1 MVQPPIV
8 NFPTKGRCGNVS
20 SLLAEGSRPSVAHDY
35 AAWVNIGRVVAATGV
50 RMRTTAVAVLA
61 LALAIATACVVV
73 VFLLEESLERGVTES
88 ARSTGRQ
95 VAIQL
100 IRQGARDL
108 SPTDVASTGDTEAVT
123 QVLDHRGM
131 PIASDPAIVGQPSLT
146 TARPAPGHETVETL
160 PLGLN
165 GDGADYRVVSQGV
178 SGPGGPFTVISA
190 RSLEPVTEA
199 STRLTLLLGLISL
212 PLLAISGFAVH
223 RAVGSALRP
232 VEEMRRT
239 VAEISTRDLASRV
252 PLPPGGDEVHRL
264 AVTLNGMLGRLA
276 SAQAAQRRFVADAS
290 HELRSPLSSI
300 STALDV
306 SSQHPESMATEELV
320 PVIARE
326 TGRLRELVDDLLTL
340 ARTDDATDRP
350 SRTEVDLDDIVR
362 AEAERVRG
370 EGGPEVEV
378 RAGPAK
384 VHGSEAQLRRAVR
397 NLVDNAR
404 GHARDRIRVAS
415 SVEGGLAVVEVS
427 DDGPGVAPADRER
440 IFERF
445 VRLDA
450 SRQRGG
456 TGLGLPI
463 VAGIAARHGGR
474 ASYAESDDPRYPG
487 AHFRVELPVIEEV

>member
-1 MVQPPIV
+1 
-8 NFPTKGRCGNVS
+8 
-20 SLLAEGSRPSVAHDY
+20 
-35 AAWVNIGRVVAATGV
+35 
-50 RMRTTAVAVLA
+50 MRTTAVAVLA

-73 VFLLEESLERGVTES
+73 VFLLEESLDRSVTES

-100 IRQGARDL
+100 VREGARDL
-108 SPTDVASTGDTEAVT
+108 SASDVASTGDTEAVT
-123 QVLDHRGM
+123 QVLDARGH
-131 PIASDPAIVGQPSLT
+131 PIASDPAIAGHPPLT
-146 TARPAPGHETVETL
+146 SARPTPGHETVETL

-165 GDGADYRVVSQGV
+165 GDGAEYRVVSQEV
-178 SGPGGPFTVISA
+178 IGPGGPFTVVSA

-199 STRLTLLLGLISL
+199 STRLTLLLGLISI
-212 PLLAISGFAVH
+212 PLLAISGFAVY

-232 VEEMRRT
+232 VERMRRT
-239 VAEISTRDLASRV
+239 VAEISTRDLAARV
-252 PLPPGGDEVHRL
+252 PLPPGGDEIHRL
-264 AVTLNGMLGRLA
+264 AATLNEMLGRLA

-290 HELRSPLSSI
+290 HELRSPLSTI

-306 SSQHPESMATEELV
+306 SSQHPETMATEELV
-320 PVIARE
+320 PVISRE
-326 TGRLRELVDDLLTL
+326 TARLRELVDDLLML

-350 SRTEVDLDDIVR
+350 ARTEVDLDDIVR

-370 EGGPEVEV
+370 EGGLDVEV

-384 VHGSEAQLRRAVR
+384 VYGSEAQLRRAVR

-404 GHARDRIRVAS
+404 GHARERIRVAS
-415 SVEGGLAVVEVS
+415 SVLAGQAVIEVS
-427 DDGPGVAPADRER
+427 DDGPGVADGDRER

-450 SRQRGG
+450 SRQRGHGG

-463 VAGIAARHGGR
+463 AAGIAARHGGR
-474 ASYAESDDPRYPG
+474 ARYAESDDPSYPG
-487 AHFRVELPVIEEV
+487 AHFRIELPVIDLPRED

>member
-1 MVQPPIV
+1 MTAALTVPRAV
-8 NFPTKGRCGNVS
+8 RG
-20 SLLAEGSRPSVAHDY
+20 Y
-35 AAWVNIGRVVAATGV
+35 AALVKLGRVIAATGV
-50 RMRTTAVAVLA
+50 RMRTTAVAVFA
-61 LALAIATACVVV
+61 LALAIAAALAIVVV
-73 VFLLEESLERGVTES
+73 LLEESLDRSVTES

-100 IRQGARDL
+100 VREGARDL
-108 SPTDVASTGDTEAVT
+108 SASDVASTGDTEAVT
-123 QVLDHRGM
+123 QVLNAQGR
-131 PIASDPAIVGQPSLT
+131 PIASDPAIVGHPPLT
-146 TARPAPGHETVETL
+146 SSRPTIGHETVETL

-165 GDGADYRVVSQGV
+165 GDGDDYRVVSQEV
-178 SGPGGPFTVISA
+178 NGPGGPFTVISA

-199 STRLTLLLGLISL
+199 STRLTLLLGLIAV
-212 PLLAISGFAVH
+212 PLLAISGLAVY

-232 VEEMRRT
+232 VERMRRT
-239 VAEISTRDLASRV
+239 VAEISTRDLEARV

-264 AVTLNGMLGRLA
+264 AVTLNEMLGRLA

-290 HELRSPLSSI
+290 HELRSPLSTI

-306 SSQHPESMATEELV
+306 SGRHPESTEELV

-326 TGRLRELVDDLLTL
+326 TARLRELVDDLLML

-370 EGGPEVEV
+370 ECALDVEV

-384 VHGSEAQLRRAVR
+384 VYGSEAQLRRAVR

-415 SVEGGLAVVEVS
+415 SVHGDLAVVEVG
-427 DDGPGVAPADRER
+427 DDGPGVGEADRDR

-450 SRQRGG
+450 SRQRGHGG

-474 ASYAESDDPRYPG
+474 ARYAASEEPG
-487 AHFRVELPVIEEV
+487 APGARFVIELPAIAVPDEED

>member
-1 MVQPPIV
+1 
-8 NFPTKGRCGNVS
+8 
-20 SLLAEGSRPSVAHDY
+20 
-35 AAWVNIGRVVAATGV
+35 
-50 RMRTTAVAVLA
+50 MRTTAVAVFA
-61 LALAIATACVVV
+61 LALAIAAALAVVV
-73 VFLLEESLERGVTES
+73 VLLEESLDRSVTES
-88 ARSTGRQ
+88 ARGTGRQ

-100 IRQGARDL
+100 VREGARDL
-108 SPTDVASTGDTEAVT
+108 SASDVASTGDTEAVT
-123 QVLDHRGM
+123 QVLNAQGR
-131 PIASDPAIVGQPSLT
+131 PIASDPAIVGHPPLT
-146 TARPAPGHETVETL
+146 SGRPTIGHEIVETL

-165 GDGADYRVVSQGV
+165 GDGDDYRVVSQEV
-178 SGPGGPFTVISA
+178 NGPGGPFTVISA

-199 STRLTLLLGLISL
+199 STRLTLLLGLIAV
-212 PLLAISGFAVH
+212 PLLAISGLAVY

-232 VEEMRRT
+232 VERMRRT
-239 VAEISTRDLASRV
+239 VAEISTRDLEARV

-264 AVTLNGMLGRLA
+264 AVTLNEMLGRLA

-290 HELRSPLSSI
+290 HELRSPLSTI

-306 SSQHPESMATEELV
+306 SGRHPESTEELV

-326 TGRLRELVDDLLTL
+326 TARLRELVDDLLML

-370 EGGPEVEV
+370 ECALEVEV

-384 VHGSEAQLRRAVR
+384 VYGSEGQLRRAVR

-404 GHARDRIRVAS
+404 GHARGRIRVTS
-415 SVEGGLAVVEVS
+415 SVHGGLAVVEVS
-427 DDGPGVAPADRER
+427 DDGPGVGEADRDR

-450 SRQRGG
+450 SRQRGHGG

-474 ASYAESDDPRYPG
+474 ARYAASGEPG
-487 AHFRVELPVIEEV
+487 ARFVIELPVITLPKED

>member
-1 MVQPPIV
+1 MRSPR
-8 NFPTKGRCGNVS
+8 G
-20 SLLAEGSRPSVAHDY
+20 Y
-35 AAWVNIGRVVAATGV
+35 AALVKVGRVIAATGV
-50 RMRTTAVAVLA
+50 RMRTTAVAVFA
-61 LALAIATACVVV
+61 LALAIAAALAIVVV
-73 VFLLEESLERGVTES
+73 LLEESLDRSVTES

-100 IRQGARDL
+100 VREGARDL
-108 SPTDVASTGDTEAVT
+108 SASDVASTGDTEAVT
-123 QVLDHRGM
+123 QVLNAQGR
-131 PIASDPAIVGQPSLT
+131 PIASDPAIVGHPPLT
-146 TARPAPGHETVETL
+146 SARPTVGHETIETL

-165 GDGADYRVVSQGV
+165 GDGDDYRVVSQEV
-178 SGPGGPFTVISA
+178 NGPGGPFTVISA

-199 STRLTLLLGLISL
+199 STRLTLLLGLIAV
-212 PLLAISGFAVH
+212 PLLAISGLAVY

-232 VEEMRRT
+232 VERMRRT

-264 AVTLNGMLGRLA
+264 AVTLNEMLGRLA

-290 HELRSPLSSI
+290 HELRSPLSTI

-306 SSQHPESMATEELV
+306 SGRHPESTEELV

-326 TGRLRELVDDLLTL
+326 TARLRELVDDLLML

-370 EGGPEVEV
+370 ECALDVEV

-384 VHGSEAQLRRAVR
+384 VYGSEAQLRRAVR

-415 SVEGGLAVVEVS
+415 SVHGDLAVVEVS
-427 DDGPGVAPADRER
+427 DDGPGVEEADRDR

-450 SRQRGG
+450 SRQRGHGG

-474 ASYAESDDPRYPG
+474 AHYAASGEPG
-487 AHFRVELPVIEEV
+487 ARFVIELPVIAVPAEEED

>member
-1 MVQPPIV
+1 MTEPLPADA
-8 NFPTKGRCGNVS
+8 TGWDR
-20 SLLAEGSRPSVAHDY
+20 Y
-35 AAWVNIGRVVAATGV
+35 AAYVKVIAATGV
-50 RMRTTAVAVLA
+50 RMRTTAVAVVA

-73 VFLLEESLERGVTES
+73 VLLLEESLDRSVTES

-100 IRQGARDL
+100 IREGTRDL
-108 SPTDVASTGDTEAVT
+108 SASDVASTGDTEAVT
-123 QVLDHRGM
+123 QVLDARST
-131 PIASDPAIVGQPSLT
+131 PIASDPAITGQPPLT
-146 TARPAPGHETVETL
+146 TARPVLGHETVETL

-165 GDGADYRVVSQGV
+165 GDGSEYRVVSQKV

-199 STRLTLLLGLISL
+199 STRLTLLLALISL
-212 PLLAISGFAVH
+212 PLLGIAGFAVY

-232 VEEMRRT
+232 VEQMRRT

-290 HELRSPLSSI
+290 HELRSPLSTI

-306 SSQHPESMATEELV
+306 STQHPETTGELV
-320 PVIARE
+320 PVITRE
-326 TGRLRELVDDLLTL
+326 TARLRELVDDLLVL
-340 ARTDDATDRP
+340 ARTDDTTDRP

-362 AEAERVRG
+362 AEAERVRA
-370 EGGPEVEV
+370 EGPVEIEV

-404 GHARDRIRVAS
+404 GHARERIRVAS
-415 SVEGGLAVVEVS
+415 SVHGDSVVVEVS
-427 DDGPGVAPADRER
+427 DDGPGVAEADRER

-450 SRQRGG
+450 SRQRGHGG

-463 VAGIAARHGGR
+463 VAGIAARHGGHAR
-474 ASYAESDDPRYPG
+474 YADVHDPRYPG
-487 AHFRVELPVIEEV
+487 AHFRIELPRFDLSEED

>member
-1 MVQPPIV
+1 MWMTEPLPAD
-8 NFPTKGRCGNVS
+8 PTGWGR
-20 SLLAEGSRPSVAHDY
+20 Y
-35 AAWVNIGRVVAATGV
+35 AAYVKVIAATGV
-50 RMRTTAVAVLA
+50 RMRTTAVAVVA

-73 VFLLEESLERGVTES
+73 VLLLEESLDRSVTES

-100 IRQGARDL
+100 VREGTRDL
-108 SPTDVASTGDTEAVT
+108 SASDVASTGDTEAVT
-123 QVLDHRGM
+123 QVLDARGT
-131 PIASDPAIVGQPSLT
+131 PIASDPAITGQPPLT
-146 TARPAPGHETVETL
+146 TARPALGHETVETL

-165 GDGADYRVVSQGV
+165 GDGSEYRVVSQEV
-178 SGPGGPFTVISA
+178 SGPGGPFTIISA

-199 STRLTLLLGLISL
+199 STRLTLLLALISL
-212 PLLAISGFAVH
+212 PLLGIAGFAVY

-232 VEEMRRT
+232 VEQMRRT

-252 PLPPGGDEVHRL
+252 PLPPGGDEVYRL

-290 HELRSPLSSI
+290 HELRSPLSTI

-306 SSQHPESMATEELV
+306 STQHPETTGELV
-320 PVIARE
+320 PVITRE
-326 TGRLRELVDDLLTL
+326 TARLRELVDDLLVL
-340 ARTDDATDRP
+340 ARTDDTTDRP

-362 AEAERVRG
+362 AEAERVRA
-370 EGGPEVEV
+370 EGPVEIEV

-404 GHARDRIRVAS
+404 GHARERIRVAS
-415 SVEGGLAVVEVS
+415 SVHGDKVVVEVS
-427 DDGPGVAPADRER
+427 DDGPGVAEADRER

-450 SRQRGG
+450 SRQRGHGG

-463 VAGIAARHGGR
+463 VAGIAVRHGGHAR
-474 ASYAESDDPRYPG
+474 YADVHDPTYPG
-487 AHFRVELPVIEEV
+487 AHFRIELPRFDLSEED

>member
-1 MVQPPIV
+1 M
-8 NFPTKGRCGNVS
+8 K
-20 SLLAEGSRPSVAHDY
+20 L
-35 AAWVNIGRVVAATGV
+35 GRVIAATGV
-50 RMRTTAVAVLA
+50 RMRTTAVAVFA
-61 LALAIATACVVV
+61 LALAIAAALAIVVV
-73 VFLLEESLERGVTES
+73 LLEESLDRSVTES

-100 IRQGARDL
+100 VREGARDL
-108 SPTDVASTGDTEAVT
+108 SASDVASTGDTEAVT
-123 QVLDHRGM
+123 QVLNAQGR
-131 PIASDPAIVGQPSLT
+131 PIASDPAIVGHPPLT
-146 TARPAPGHETVETL
+146 SSRPTIGHETVETL

-165 GDGADYRVVSQGV
+165 GDGDDYRVVSQEV
-178 SGPGGPFTVISA
+178 NGPGGPFTVISA

-199 STRLTLLLGLISL
+199 STRLTLLLGLIAV
-212 PLLAISGFAVH
+212 PLLAISGLAVY

-232 VEEMRRT
+232 VERMRRT
-239 VAEISTRDLASRV
+239 VAEISTRDLEARV

-264 AVTLNGMLGRLA
+264 AVTLNEMLGRLA

-290 HELRSPLSSI
+290 HELRSPLSTI

-306 SSQHPESMATEELV
+306 SGRHPESTEELV

-326 TGRLRELVDDLLTL
+326 TARLRELVDDLLML

-370 EGGPEVEV
+370 ECALDVEV

-384 VHGSEAQLRRAVR
+384 VYGSEAQLRRAVR

-415 SVEGGLAVVEVS
+415 SVHGDLAVVEVG
-427 DDGPGVAPADRER
+427 DDGPGVGEADRDR

-450 SRQRGG
+450 SRQRGHGG

-474 ASYAESDDPRYPG
+474 ARYAASEEPG
-487 AHFRVELPVIEEV
+487 APGARFVIELPAIAVPDEED

>member
-1 MVQPPIV
+1 MAAVR
-8 NFPTKGRCGNVS
+8 G
-20 SLLAEGSRPSVAHDY
+20 Y
-35 AAWVNIGRVVAATGV
+35 AALVKLGRVIAATGV
-50 RMRTTAVAVLA
+50 RMRTTAVAVFA
-61 LALAIATACVVV
+61 LALAIAAAGVVV
-73 VFLLEESLERGVTES
+73 VLLLEESLDRSVTES

-100 IRQGARDL
+100 VREGARDL
-108 SPTDVASTGDTEAVT
+108 SASDVASTGDTEAVT
-123 QVLDHRGM
+123 QVLDARGV
-131 PIASDPAIVGQPSLT
+131 PIASDPAIVGHPPLT
-146 TARPAPGHETVETL
+146 AARPVVGHETIETL

-165 GDGADYRVVSQGV
+165 GDSDDYRVVSQEV
-178 SGPGGPFTVISA
+178 NGPGGPFTVISA

-199 STRLTLLLGLISL
+199 STRLTLLLGLIAV
-212 PLLAISGFAVH
+212 PLLAISGLAVY

-232 VEEMRRT
+232 VERMRRT
-239 VAEISTRDLASRV
+239 VAEISTRDLAARV

-264 AVTLNGMLGRLA
+264 AVTLNEMLSRLA

-290 HELRSPLSSI
+290 HELRSPLSTI
-300 STALDV
+300 STAIDV
-306 SSQHPESMATEELV
+306 SGRHPESTGDLV

-326 TGRLRELVDDLLTL
+326 TARLRELVDDLLVL

-350 SRTEVDLDDIVR
+350 QRTEVDLDDIVR

-370 EGGPEVEV
+370 EGALEVEV

-384 VHGSEAQLRRAVR
+384 VRGSEAQLRRAVR

-404 GHARDRIRVAS
+404 GHARSRIRVS
-415 SVEGGLAVVEVS
+415 SAVRGDLAVVEVT
-427 DDGPGVAPADRER
+427 DDGPGVGEADRER

-450 SRQRGG
+450 SRQRGHGG

-474 ASYAESDDPRYPG
+474 ARCADPGEPG
-487 AHFRVELPVIEEV
+487 ARFVIELPVIAVPKEE

>member
-1 MVQPPIV
+1 M
-8 NFPTKGRCGNVS
+8 
-20 SLLAEGSRPSVAHDY
+20 AARPGYPALVKL
-35 AAWVNIGRVVAATGV
+35 GRVIAATGV
-50 RMRTTAVAVLA
+50 RMRTTAVAVFA
-61 LALAIATACVVV
+61 LALAIAAALAVVV
-73 VFLLEESLERGVTES
+73 VLLEESLDRSVTES

-100 IRQGARDL
+100 VREGARDL
-108 SPTDVASTGDTEAVT
+108 SASDVASTGDTEAVT
-123 QVLDHRGM
+123 QVLNARGV
-131 PIASDPAIVGQPSLT
+131 PIASDPAIVGHPPLT
-146 TARPAPGHETVETL
+146 AARPAVGQETIETL

-165 GDGADYRVVSQGV
+165 GDSDDYRVVSQQV
-178 SGPGGPFTVISA
+178 NGPGGPYTVVSA

-199 STRLTLLLGLISL
+199 STRLTLLLGLISI
-212 PLLAISGFAVH
+212 PLLAIAGLAVY

-232 VEEMRRT
+232 VERMRRT
-239 VAEISTRDLASRV
+239 VAEISTRDLAARV
-252 PLPPGGDEVHRL
+252 SLPPGGDEVHRL
-264 AVTLNGMLGRLA
+264 AVTLNEMLGRLA

-290 HELRSPLSSI
+290 HELRSPLSTI

-306 SSQHPESMATEELV
+306 SGRHPESTEDLV

-326 TGRLRELVDDLLTL
+326 TARLRELVDDLLML
-340 ARTDDATDRP
+340 ARTDDTTDRP
-350 SRTEVDLDDIVR
+350 SRVEVDLDDIVR

-370 EGGPEVEV
+370 ECALDVEV

-384 VHGSEAQLRRAVR
+384 VRGSEAQLRRAVR

-404 GHARDRIRVAS
+404 GHARSHIRVAS
-415 SVEGGLAVVEVS
+415 SVRGDLAVVEVS
-427 DDGPGVAPADRER
+427 DDGPGVGEADRER

-450 SRQRGG
+450 SRQRGHGG

-474 ASYAESDDPRYPG
+474 ARYAASEEPG
-487 AHFRVELPVIEEV
+487 ARFVLELPVLELPEEE

>member
-1 MVQPPIV
+1 VRFGGV
-8 NFPTKGRCGNVS
+8 
-20 SLLAEGSRPSVAHDY
+20 L
-35 AAWVNIGRVVAATGV
+35 AATGV

-61 LALAIATACVVV
+61 LALAMVTAGVLVAL
-73 VFLLEESLERGVTES
+73 LLEESLDRSVTES

-95 VAIQL
+95 VANQL
-100 IRQGARDL
+100 VRQGARDL
-108 SPTDVASTGDTEAVT
+108 SASDVASTGDTEAVT
-123 QVLDHRGM
+123 QVLNARGV
-131 PIASDPAIVGQPSLT
+131 PIASDPAIVGQPPLT
-146 TARPAPGHETVETL
+146 SVRPPAGFEVVETL

-165 GDGADYRVVSQGV
+165 GDGADYRVVSWGV
-178 SGPGGPFTVISA
+178 NGPGGPFTVVSA

-199 STRLTLLLGLISL
+199 STRLTLLLGLIAV
-212 PLLAISGFAVH
+212 PLLAISGLAVY

-232 VEEMRRT
+232 VERMRRT

-290 HELRSPLSSI
+290 HELRSPLSTI
-300 STALDV
+300 SAALDV
-306 SSQHPESMATEELV
+306 SGRHPESTDELV

-326 TGRLRELVDDLLTL
+326 TARLRELVDDLLML

-362 AEAERVRG
+362 AEAERVRAESG
-370 EGGPEVEV
+370 LDVEV

-384 VHGSEAQLRRAVR
+384 VYGSEAQLRRAVR

-404 GHARDRIRVAS
+404 GHARQRIRVAS
-415 SVEGGLAVVEVS
+415 SVRGGLAAVEVS
-427 DDGPGVAPADRER
+427 DDGPGVAEADRER

-450 SRQRGG
+450 SRQRGHGG

-463 VAGIAARHGGR
+463 VAGIAARHGGSAR
-474 ASYAESDDPRYPG
+474 YDASGEPG
-487 AHFRVELPVIEEV
+487 ARFVIELPVIDAPAQEED

>member
-1 MVQPPIV
+1 M
-8 NFPTKGRCGNVS
+8 K
-20 SLLAEGSRPSVAHDY
+20 L
-35 AAWVNIGRVVAATGV
+35 GRVIAATGV
-50 RMRTTAVAVLA
+50 RMRTTAVAVFA
-61 LALAIATACVVV
+61 LALAIAAALAVVV
-73 VFLLEESLERGVTES
+73 VLLEESLDRSVTES

-100 IRQGARDL
+100 VREGARDL
-108 SPTDVASTGDTEAVT
+108 SASDVASTGDTEAVT
-123 QVLDHRGM
+123 QVLNARGV
-131 PIASDPAIVGQPSLT
+131 PIASDPAIVGHPPLT
-146 TARPAPGHETVETL
+146 AARPAVGQETIETL

-165 GDGADYRVVSQGV
+165 GDSADYRVVSQEV
-178 SGPGGPFTVISA
+178 NGPGGPYTVVSA

-199 STRLTLLLGLISL
+199 STRLTLLLGLIAI
-212 PLLAISGFAVH
+212 PLLAIAGLAVY

-232 VEEMRRT
+232 VERMRRT
-239 VAEISTRDLASRV
+239 VAEISTRDLTARV

-264 AVTLNGMLGRLA
+264 AVTLNEMLRRLA

-290 HELRSPLSSI
+290 HELRSPLSTI

-306 SSQHPESMATEELV
+306 SGRHPESTEDLV

-326 TGRLRELVDDLLTL
+326 TARLRELVDDLLML

-362 AEAERVRG
+362 AEAERVRA
-370 EGGPEVEV
+370 ECALDVEV

-384 VHGSEAQLRRAVR
+384 VRGSEAQLRRAVR

-404 GHARDRIRVAS
+404 GHARSHIRVAS
-415 SVEGGLAVVEVS
+415 SVRGDLAVVEVS
-427 DDGPGVAPADRER
+427 DDGPGVGEGDRER

-450 SRQRGG
+450 SRQRGHGG

-474 ASYAESDDPRYPG
+474 ARCAASEEPG
-487 AHFRVELPVIEEV
+487 ARFVLELPVLELPEEE

>member
-1 MVQPPIV
+1 MSEPLPAD
-8 NFPTKGRCGNVS
+8 PADPAGP
-20 SLLAEGSRPSVAHDY
+20 GSY
-35 AAWVNIGRVVAATGV
+35 AAYVKILAATGV
-50 RMRTTAVAVLA
+50 RMRTTAVAVMA

-73 VFLLEESLERGVTES
+73 VLLLEESLDRSVTES

-100 IRQGARDL
+100 VREGTRDL
-108 SPTDVASTGDTEAVT
+108 SSSDVASTGDTEAVT
-123 QVLDHRGM
+123 QVLDASGK
-131 PIASDPAIVGQPSLT
+131 PIASDPAITGQPPLT
-146 TARPAPGHETVETL
+146 MARPELGRETVETL

-165 GDGADYRVVSQGV
+165 GDGSEYRVVSQEV
-178 SGPGGPFTVISA
+178 RGPGGPFTVISA

-199 STRLTLLLGLISL
+199 STRLTLLLAVISL
-212 PLLAISGFAVH
+212 PLLGIAGLAVY

-232 VEEMRRT
+232 VERMRRT
-239 VAEISTRDLASRV
+239 VAEISTRDLAARV

-276 SAQAAQRRFVADAS
+276 SAQSAQRQFVADAS
-290 HELRSPLSSI
+290 HELRSPLSTI

-306 SSQHPESMATEELV
+306 AHQHPETTGELV
-320 PVIARE
+320 PVITRE
-326 TGRLRELVDDLLTL
+326 TARLRELVDDLLVL
-340 ARTDDATDRP
+340 ARTDDTTDRP

-362 AEAERVRG
+362 AEAERVRA
-370 EGGPEVEV
+370 EGPVEIEV

-404 GHARDRIRVAS
+404 GHARKRVRVAS
-415 SVEGGLAVVEVS
+415 SVQDDKVVVEVS
-427 DDGPGVAPADRER
+427 DDGPGIAEADRER

-450 SRQRGG
+450 SRQRGHGG

-463 VAGIAARHGGR
+463 VAGIAARHGGCAR
-474 ASYAESDDPRYPG
+474 YADVHDPSYPG
-487 AHFRVELPVIEEV
+487 AHFRIELPRFDLSEED